1 MRLSHI
7 LIVTCIL
14 AAASTVTFAQQQF
27 FDPPMS
33 KQGPAAG
40 DAESPLSLPSLL
52 REMLAKESTTRDPT
66 QPSRPLRQ
74 AIDVATTTPS
84 SANPG
89 AMPSYPRFS
98 IKARVVG
105 QNAPPMALLTVDDKI
120 TMAVQ
125 AGQTY
130 RVPQA
135 GGSTY
140 QVKVRDISS
149 TAVELDLL
157 PVNIP
162 MLLH

>member
-1 MRLSHI
+1 M
-7 LIVTCIL
+7 
-14 AAASTVTFAQQQF
+14 
-27 FDPPMS
+27 
-33 KQGPAAG
+33 
-40 DAESPLSLPSLL
+40 L
-52 REMLAKESTTRDPT
+52 RDLLAKESTTRDPT
-66 QPSRPLRQ
+66 QPSRQLRQ
-74 AIDVATTTPS
+74 AIDVATTTPN

-120 TMAVQ
+120 TMTVQ